1 MPAML
6 INVWASDIKWF
17 MDRSPGVPDRGLVR
31 VVIRMG
37 GSIYESRLTVGD
49 ARQLGTMEKYLH
61 TRKAEYRDMRQRI
74 PYIDTI
80 LILCEAGET
89 ESRTLGPSTT
99 QYARPLKLLPVSEL
113 LEEYIAALGV
123 ASSVHLIALEEE

>member
-1 MPAML
+1 ML
-6 INVWASDIKWF
+6 INVWASDIELF
-17 MDRSPGVPDRGLVR
+17 MARSPGVPTFGLVR

-37 GSIYESRLTVGD
+37 GAIYEKRLTVGD
-49 ARQLGTMEKYLH
+49 AKQLGIIESYLQ
-61 TRKAEYRDMRQRI
+61 TYKAEYRYAWRGVPDKA
-74 PYIDTI
+74 TI

-113 LEEYIAALGV
+113 LEEYVTALGV
-123 ASSVHLIALEEE
+123 APSVHLIALEEE

>member
-1 MPAML
+1 ML

-37 GSIYESRLTVGD
+37 GAIYERRMTVGD
-49 ARQLGTMEKYLH
+49 AQQTYVIDPYLQIH
-61 TRKAEYRDMRQRI
+61 RAEYRYSWRGIHDKA
-74 PYIDTI
+74 TI

-113 LEEYIAALGV
+113 LEEYIATLGV